1 MAFPTIQGTITA
13 WGDPSGIGFCE
24 DVTLPAGI
32 QAGEALFVVLGTD
45 KGESTPYTDIE
56 AGFQSLPAG
65 NGVAVDNGSSS
76 GAVFAKPS
84 ATGSET
90 VMHFCIS
97 GAFNERGSALSLRI
111 AGHDTDVGQWVV
123 ATPLTDGSSFPH
135 SGPNLSG
142 LDAGKEYLIIA
153 CLASDSADDVTAGPT
168 ATNFTESGE
177 THTGGATTALCTDT
191 VSGVTSWT
199 SPAQWQGGNEAAVRW
214 AIAIPAPAAAPG
226 RAARVTWAELEIP
239 AADRAARVTWAELEI
254 PAADRAA
261 RVTWAELETPDPPS
275 LDRAARVTW
284 AELEIPAADR
294 AARVTWAELEIPAAD
309 RAARV
314 TWAELEIPAAD
325 RAARVTWA
333 ELETPDPPSL
343 DRAARVTWAEL
354 ETPSSAL
361 RAARITWARLDVP
374 DVLPTGVGAPPNEHG
389 AELFVTVEDVTSGS
403 RWDLAL
409 WDQGKWDEG
418 GQATAFAPR
427 TMSLD
432 TRIGRARSSD
442 PHRASSV
449 ALLVD
454 ARAALTRG
462 VAPSRD
468 LSVRFSPATGQP
480 ALFAFR
486 GRISGVQDLLD
497 PRLHPRATVQALG
510 KLGGLARAKITDLT
524 DPAAATTP
532 ATRAQAILDNLAIT
546 GLTLVNWPS
555 TPTLYA
561 GEDLT
566 GRNALDELRKTA
578 AAALGAPWITPD
590 GLELRFLEDWPAP
603 AAVPVAIGAGELLDP
618 AGLST
623 DYSQRSLANHV
634 TGKSPDP
641 AVADYLAQDVVSQ
654 QQHWIAPDELTVPV
668 TQAADLQAVVDR
680 RLVIAKQ
687 PRREIQSVT
696 VPIKSEAQAAAVLAL
711 ELGTVLD
718 VNYVDR
724 LDPATVVSAYV
735 RVEGIEHRVRIANG
749 VREWSVTLRTDE
761 ARDQAGDPW
770 TPL

>member
-13 WGDPSGIGFCE
+13 WGDPGGIGFCE

-226 RAARVTWAELEIP
+226 
-239 AADRAARVTWAELEI
+239 
-254 PAADRAA
+254 
-261 RVTWAELETPDPPS
+261 
-275 LDRAARVTW
+275 
-284 AELEIPAADR
+284 
-294 AARVTWAELEIPAAD
+294 
-309 RAARV
+309 
-314 TWAELEIPAAD
+314 
-325 RAARVTWA
+325 
-333 ELETPDPPSL
+333 
-343 DRAARVTWAEL
+343 RAARVTWAEL